1 MVTIYDIAKTSGYS
15 PATVSKAFNNYSGVN
30 KKTYEKIMKVAEEL
44 EYTPNNN
51 ARSLVTKKT
60 WLLGVL
66 FSEDVGTGIAH
77 PHFGEILQNF
87 KMRAGEYGYDV
98 VFINK
103 RLGNKEASYLEH
115 CLYRG
120 VDGVLLAA
128 GARHTED
135 IQCVL
140 SSKIKCV
147 SVEMVYPDK
156 YTIISD
162 NRMGSMQAL
171 EYLYFLGHRK
181 IAHIACPLS
190 SLAGTERYA
199 AYREFLKIKGLEEN
213 PKYFVEAEEFMAD
226 AGAKAATKLLQQ
238 SLDDLPTAVYIAYDE
253 GACSAMTM
261 FEKQGFR
268 IPEDLSIVGF
278 DNLKY
283 TGSISPALTTIEQ
296 DRKTIGLSAC
306 DTLVKLIENDT
317 LEIPCE
323 VRIPTKLI
331 VRNTCI
337 RI

>member
-1 MVTIYDIAKTSGYS
+1 MVTIYDIAKVAGYS

-30 KKTYEKIMKVAEEL
+30 KKTYEKIMEVAENL
-44 EYTPNNN
+44 GYTPNNN

-77 PHFGEILQNF
+77 PHFGEILQSF
-87 KMRAGEYGYDV
+87 QIRAWEYGYDV

-103 RLGNKEASYLEH
+103 KLGNKESSYLEH

-128 GARHTED
+128 GAKHTEA

-140 SSKIKCV
+140 SSEIKCV
-147 SVEMVYPDK
+147 SVEMVYPSK
-156 YTIISD
+156 HNIVSD

-190 SLAGTERYA
+190 SLAGAERYD
-199 AYREFLKIKGLEEN
+199 AYKEFLKIKGLEEN
-213 PKYFVEAEEFMAD
+213 PKYFVEAEEFMPD
-226 AGAKAATKLLQQ
+226 AGSKAATKLLQQ
-238 SLDDLPTAVYIAYDE
+238 SLDDLPTAVYIGYDDA
-253 GACSAMTM
+253 ACSAMTM
-261 FEKQGFR
+261 FQKQGFR

-278 DNLKY
+278 DNLKV
-283 TGSISPALTTIEQ
+283 TGLTSPTLTTIEQ
-296 DRKTIGLSAC
+296 ARETIGQQAC
-306 DTLVKLIENDT
+306 DTLIKLIEGDT
-317 LEIPCE
+317 MDTPCE
-323 VRIPTKLI
+323 VRVPTKLI
-331 VRNTCI
+331 VRNSCT

>member
-1 MVTIYDIAKTSGYS
+1 MVTIYDIAKVAGYS

-30 KKTYEKIMKVAEEL
+30 KKTYEKIMEVSENL
-44 EYTPNNN
+44 GYTPNNN

-77 PHFGEILQNF
+77 PHFGEILQSF
-87 KMRAGEYGYDV
+87 QIRAGEYGYDV

-103 RLGNKEASYLEH
+103 KLGNKESSYLEH

-128 GARHTED
+128 GAKHTEV
-135 IQCVL
+135 IQSVL
-140 SSKIKCV
+140 SSEIKCV
-147 SVEMVYPDK
+147 SVEMVYPSK
-156 YTIISD
+156 HNIISD

-190 SLAGTERYA
+190 SLAGTERYD
-199 AYREFLKIKGLEEN
+199 AYKEFLKIKGLEEN
-213 PKYFVEAEEFMAD
+213 PKYFVEAEEFMPD
-226 AGAKAATKLLQQ
+226 AGSKAATKLLQQ
-238 SLDDLPTAVYIAYDE
+238 SLDDLPTAVYIGYDDA
-253 GACSAMTM
+253 ACSAMTM
-261 FEKQGFR
+261 FQKQGFR

-278 DNLKY
+278 DNLKV
-283 TGSISPALTTIEQ
+283 TGLTSPALTTIEQ
-296 DRKTIGLSAC
+296 ARETIGQEAC
-306 DTLVKLIENDT
+306 DTLIKLIEGDT
-317 LEIPCE
+317 MDIPCE
-323 VRIPTKLI
+323 VRVPTKLI
-331 VRNTCI
+331 VRNSCI